1 LKTAPLDYKDHNNWI
16 VNESYS
22 GTEGREYDL
31 FYIYP
36 TLVSDISKPLM
47 DMSDPK
53 VELKT
58 LGFVTAQVELF
69 KGSRQFAPYVRQLEY
84 HRSMEYLMGD
94 KSLEP
99 LMQVGM
105 DDAVAAFRH
114 YLAHW
119 NNGRPYVLFG
129 HSQGS
134 ANLYEMMKRCP
145 EISRDGGFVAA
156 YLLGLPFT
164 TERKILTDFT
174 GRGIAPAQGADDVSV
189 IIGWN
194 SQSADAV
201 NPVYSM
207 PGAYVIN
214 PLNWRTDETPASAA
228 ENIESVFYSYREI
241 NPRRRHGRKAN
252 LCGAVIDKSKGALI
266 VDLPSNGYWD
276 ARQFVGKGVFHMNDF
291 WFFAGNVIA
300 NVATRLAAST
310 TRRPNSK

>member
-1 LKTAPLDYKDHNNWI
+1 MDYGAPSNWI
-16 VNESYS
+16 INESYS
-22 GTEGREYDL
+22 NPAGREYDL

-36 TLVSDISKPLM
+36 TLVSDPDKPLM

-84 HRSMEYLMGD
+84 HRSMEYLGGD

-114 YLAHW
+114 YLSHW
-119 NNGRPYVLFG
+119 NNGRPYILFG

-134 ANLYEMMKRCP
+134 VNLYETMKRCP
-145 EISRDGGFVAA
+145 EIRADCGFVAA
-156 YLLGLPFT
+156 YLLGLPFMT
-164 TERKILTDFT
+164 GKRILADFA
-174 GRGIAPAQGADDVSV
+174 GRGIAPARGADDVSV

-194 SQSADAV
+194 TQSADAV
-201 NPVYSM
+201 NPIYSM

-214 PLNWRTDETPASAA
+214 PLNWRTDETPAPAS
-228 ENIESVFYSYREI
+228 ENIESVFYKYRETD
-241 NPRRRHGRKAN
+241 PCRRHVRRTN

-266 VDLPSNGYWD
+266 ADLPSNSYWD
-276 ARQFVGKGVFHMNDF
+276 AHEFVGKGVFHMNDF
-291 WFFAGNVIA
+291 WFFAGNLIA
-300 NVATRLAAST
+300 NVGTRLAS
-310 TRRPNSK
+310 RHGIQCRH